1 MHKTVENLLIGRM
14 KDEYEKQIF
23 DLKQLLEIS
32 KSLNSTLDY
41 NILIESILY
50 TIMGQMKVLKAAL
63 YAKKGIDSTRFNLHR
78 NYKGFEI
85 EHDHD
90 YSIAEDAPAMRL
102 FARETRCWTLPELRE
117 RLGSLGGLEP
127 LEPMG
132 PCLVVPLKAKGV
144 VNGLILLGEQ
154 IVNDGFSDYEKE
166 YLLNIAIL
174 AAIAINNAFLFEMTT
189 TDMMTKLRL
198 KHYFYTVLHEK
209 MEESAFSEKPLSVI
223 MSDID
228 FFKKFNDTYGHT
240 CGDEVLKQVAKLI
253 QGQIRSIDVAARYG
267 GEEFCVLLPDTDL
280 QAAAQIAERI
290 GAARGD
296 GPRVRRPVP
305 VGHHLAGRRAVRP
318 GPRHLGQ
325 IDHRPG
331 RQGALPVQADGP
343 QQGHG
348 GVMTARVT
356 AERPP
361 ERTCGMPADP
371 RPPSMSLPF

>member
-23 DLKQLLEIS
+23 DLRQLFEIS

-41 NILIESILY
+41 GILIESILY

-102 FARETRCWTLPELRE
+102 FARETRCWSLPELRE

-154 IVNDGFSDYEKE
+154 IVNVGFSDYEKE
-166 YLLNIAIL
+166 HLLNIAIL
-174 AAIAINNAFLFEMTT
+174 ASIAINNAFLFELTT

-198 KHYFYTVLHEK
+198 KHYFYTVLQDK

-223 MSDID
+223 MCDID
-228 FFKKFNDTYGHT
+228 FFKQFNDTYGHS
-240 CGDEVLKQVAKLI
+240 CGDEVLKRVAKLI
-253 QGQIRSIDVAARYG
+253 QYQIRSLDVAARYG
-267 GEEFCVLLPDTDL
+267 GEEFCVMLPDTDL

-290 GAARGD
+290 
-296 GPRVRRPVP
+296 
-305 VGHHLAGRRAVRP
+305 
-318 GPRHLGQ
+318 RHGVEETVIEYEGQSMSVALSLGVAKY
-325 IDHRPG
+325 D
-331 RQGALPVQADGP
+331 
-343 QQGHG
+343 
-348 GVMTARVT
+348 
-356 AERPP
+356 P
-361 ERTCGMPADP
+361 ERDVSAKSIIDRADKALY
-371 RPPSMSLPF
+371 RSKQTGRNKVTVAS